1 MGFRDRIAQY
11 NKDKAQNAA
20 ISTTEA
26 ATGMSHALGEDVKG
40 VTPIIPVNPPEAS
53 KVLEEQTLPETEGQ
67 PEPKAAEPEKKTR
80 APRGSKKPSEQPKEP
95 EGSDAANE
103 TTEDLVAIL
112 KARGYTV
119 TLTS

>member
-11 NKDKAQNAA
+11 NKDKNAA
-20 ISTTEA
+20 TVVGAPVTHPVSEGQPAVSSEA
-26 ATGMSHALGEDVKG
+26 V
-40 VTPIIPVNPPEAS
+40 VPVNPPEAS
-53 KVLEEQTLPETEGQ
+53 KVLEEQTLPETKGQ
-67 PEPKAAEPEKKTR
+67 PEPEKKTR
-80 APRGSKKPSEQPKEP
+80 APRGSKKPSEQPKQP